1 MPASLSVYRY
11 TVPPEWD
18 GALLQDY
25 FQGNL
30 GFSRRM
36 VIDLKK
42 GGMTV
47 AGGHRRMVDRVYAGE
62 EIVLTLGEGEELN
75 LIPNPALPVKLL
87 YEDRDICAMAKPA
100 GMAVHPCALYY
111 SDTVGNWFAAHYGDE
126 NGCGIAFRP
135 LYRLDRDTTG
145 ILIAAKNTLSAGM
158 LMGRLQKVYYAVAE
172 GYLPQD
178 EGTVDAPLI
187 RVPGSIISRRVDF
200 SDPGAQRAVTHYRVL
215 RRGNGHTLLQCH
227 LETGR
232 THQIRAHMAYIG
244 YPLAGDSLY
253 GGHTGLYPTQALHC
267 GKVTI
272 PASAALQRP
281 EMTLTEPLPAGMM
294 GLFE

>member
-1 MPASLSVYRY
+1 
-11 TVPPEWD
+11 
-18 GALLQDY
+18 
-25 FQGNL
+25 
-30 GFSRRM
+30 
-36 VIDLKK
+36 
-42 GGMTV
+42 
-47 AGGHRRMVDRVYAGE
+47 
-62 EIVLTLGEGEELN
+62 
-75 LIPNPALPVKLL
+75 
-87 YEDRDICAMAKPA
+87 
-100 GMAVHPCALYY
+100 
-111 SDTVGNWFAAHYGDE
+111 
-126 NGCGIAFRP
+126 
-135 LYRLDRDTTG
+135 
-145 ILIAAKNTLSAGM
+145 M

-178 EGTVDAPLI
+178 QGTVDAPLI

-200 SDPGAQRAVTHYRVL
+200 SSPDAQRAVTHYRVL
-215 RRGNGHTLLQCH
+215 CRGNGHTLLECR